1 MAEYQPGVCNIGKVE
16 RRRRLYLG
24 IASFLAAVVF
34 TGWVLGTDQPFR
46 LLAGTFLFVFGGLF
60 GYLQYRLEFCVG
72 FAALARYDLTGSG
85 DDAGTVEEETA
96 LFKDRMRALQI
107 LVVSV
112 ALAGLLTF
120 GVYLLGLFVVNPP
133 RA

>member
-1 MAEYQPGVCNIGKVE
+1 MAEYQPGVCNIGRVE

-24 IASFLAAVVF
+24 IASFVAAVVF
-34 TGWVLGTDQPFR
+34 TAWVLTTGQPYR
-46 LLAGTFLFVFGGLF
+46 LLAGTFLLVFGGLF
-60 GYLQYRLEFCVG
+60 GYLQHRLEFCVA

-85 DDAGTVEEETA
+85 DDVGTVQEETA

-107 LVVSV
+107 LVVSL

-120 GVYLLGLFVVNPP
+120 GTYLLGLFVVNPP